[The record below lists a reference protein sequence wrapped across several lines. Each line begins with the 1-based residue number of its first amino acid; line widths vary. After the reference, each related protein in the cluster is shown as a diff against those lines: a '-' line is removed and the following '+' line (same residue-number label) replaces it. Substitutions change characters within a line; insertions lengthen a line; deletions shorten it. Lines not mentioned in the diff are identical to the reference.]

1 MKQKEIV
8 VLMVKPGESPKLTTL
23 TNTLDNLQKA
33 VSIDASSQGLIEIL
47 SLEKDVCILCNEE
60 GKLIG
65 LEPNR
70 RLGNDILVGVFYV
83 TGQDKNGN
91 LMSLPETKIPKYAK
105 LFEKPHT
112 EISDDDVLKTI
123 EANFFIM

>member
-1 MKQKEIV
+1 MLLHK
-8 VLMVKPGESPKLTTL
+8 
-23 TNTLDNLQKA
+23 
-33 VSIDASSQGLIEIL
+33 GLL
-47 SLEKDVCILCNEE
+47 NLEKDVCILCNEE

-91 LMSLPETKIPKYAK
+91 LMSLPEMKIQKYAK